1 MSNRKQ
7 ILLGEVLEYLLERG
21 VSGLSLRPL
30 AAALDT
36 SPRMLMFHFGSKE
49 GLLQDVMQEV
59 NRRLQ
64 KKLNALATVAP
75 TKRAAPLKLFW
86 EWATRRDNLVYFRLL
101 YEAQIVAT
109 LNPEEFS
116 ATMKQSALDW
126 RGLALQSMSE
136 SLREQPLA
144 DLCIAVFDGL
154 LLEFIVTGERR
165 RLTSALDRFVTIL
178 RPHAERDINQ
188 TKTRESANRFG
199 KQTGSV

>member
-7 ILLGEVLEYLLERG
+7 VILGEVLGYLLEHG

-30 AAALDT
+30 AATLGT
-36 SPRMLMFHFGSKE
+36 SPRMLMFHFRSKE
-49 GLLQDVMQEV
+49 GLLQEVMQEV

-64 KKLNALATVAP
+64 KKLNALATMTP
-75 TKRAAPLKLFW
+75 PRRAAPLKLFW
-86 EWATRRDNLVYFRLL
+86 EWAMRRDNLVYFRLL

-109 LNPEEFS
+109 LNPEEYS
-116 ATMKQSALDW
+116 ATLKQSAVDW
-126 RGLALQSMSE
+126 RALALRSMSE

-165 RLTSALDRFVTIL
+165 RLTSALDRFIAIVRQSTK
-178 RPHAERDINQ
+178 RDINQ
-188 TKTRESANRFG
+188 AKTR
-199 KQTGSV
+199 GSR

>member
-7 ILLGEVLEYLLERG
+7 VILDEVLEYLLEHG

-30 AAALDT
+30 AAALGT
-36 SPRMLMFHFGSKE
+36 SPRMLMFHFRSKE
-49 GLLQDVMQEV
+49 GLLKDVMQEV

-64 KKLNALATVAP
+64 KKLNILATAAL
-75 TKRAAPLKLFW
+75 TRRAAPLKLFW
-86 EWATRRDNLVYFRLL
+86 EWATRRGNLVYFRLL

-109 LNPEEFS
+109 LNPEEYS
-116 ATMKQSALDW
+116 ATMKQSTLDW

-165 RLTSALDRFVTIL
+165 RLTSALDRFIAIL
-178 RPHAERDINQ
+178 RQNVTRDIDQ
-188 TKTRESANRFG
+188 VKTRGPANRSG
-199 KQTGSV
+199 RQTAGV